1 MKIKITKHAED
12 RMRKYGLGKV
22 LLIKAVLDPD
32 CIVKGKFGRKIAQK
46 TLDERYLLRVVF
58 EEKGEQLIVVTCY
71 KARRERY
78 EC

>member
-12 RMRKYGLGKV
+12 RLRKYDLNKV
-22 LLIKAVLDPD
+22 LVIKAVLDPD
-32 CIVKGKFGRKIAQK
+32 CIVEGKFGRKIAQK
-46 TLDERYLLRVVF
+46 ILDERYLLRVVF
-58 EEKGEQLIVVTCY
+58 EEKGDQLIIVTCY